1 MKLLKLYQ
9 PSCTPCQFV
18 ENFLQDQGVEY
29 ESINVQEEPDIA
41 FQFGVMSTPVTILV
55 DDEGK
60 EVQRVVGFKPD
71 EIEEVINK
79 L

>member
-9 PSCTPCQFV
+9 PDCPPCIAV

-29 ESINVQEEPDIA
+29 QSVNVQEEPEA
-41 FQFGVMSTPVTILV
+41 AMEFGVMSTPVIILF

-60 EVQRVVGFKPD
+60 EVQRSRGFNGA
-71 EIEEVINK
+71 ELEEMVSK